1 MHDNVGDRRAMISLT
16 RLRERSK
23 QITFGGVVMVG
34 IGNRSG
40 GHNKKTEAVA
50 HGSGSPE
57 SPRKLSDRAEYF
69 FRWLVDR
76 LGASEDGAGW
86 SRADGSLLASTAE
99 LLESE
104 EILGEL
110 IKQAPDDLRLHR
122 MRGQFAD
129 RIVRV
134 SNLIGFC
141 PKDRATIPATVAKSD
156 EEDPGIALLKR
167 MGVRTDFGSAN

>member
-1 MHDNVGDRRAMISLT
+1 
-16 RLRERSK
+16 
-23 QITFGGVVMVG
+23 MVG

-57 SPRKLSDRAEYF
+57 SPRELSPRARHF
-69 FRWLVDR
+69 FEWLVDR

-86 SRADGSLLASTAE
+86 SRADGSLLASVAE
-99 LLESE
+99 TLESE

-110 IKQAPDDLRLHR
+110 IRQSPDDIRLHR
-122 MRGQFAD
+122 MRGQMAD

-134 SNLIGFC
+134 SNLIGLC
-141 PKDRATIPATVAKSD
+141 PRDRSKLPAERIDEDESPFSDIMRRMAK
-156 EEDPGIALLKR
+156 G
-167 MGVRTDFGSAN
+167 

>member
-1 MHDNVGDRRAMISLT
+1 
-16 RLRERSK
+16 
-23 QITFGGVVMVG
+23 MVG

-40 GHNKKTEAVA
+40 GQNRRTVEVAV
-50 HGSGSPE
+50 GDGKPE
-57 SPRKLSDRAEYF
+57 SPRELSPRAKYF
-69 FRWLVDR
+69 FEWLVDR
-76 LGASEDGAGW
+76 LGAGEVGSGW

-110 IKQAPDDLRLHR
+110 IRKSPDDLRLHR

-134 SNLIGFC
+134 SNLIGLC
-141 PKDRATIPATVAKSD
+141 PRDRAKLPEAIDGADEADPVEFMLRRMAGRKVAGK
-156 EEDPGIALLKR
+156 G
-167 MGVRTDFGSAN
+167 